1 MIAGKH
7 IRAKT
12 EENLKTGC
20 FAVKLKHSDG
30 QASYDKNEKLEA
42 ELVNYHLSVLISLLL
57 SRTLGATTTFNRVNL
72 ALKCTAKV
80 LFNRCAIN

>member
-1 MIAGKH
+1 MIAGKQ

-42 ELVNYHLSVLISLLL
+42 ELVNYHLQRFTSNIFTSLAHTWSHHDFQ
-57 SRTLGATTTFNRVNL
+57 SRESGT
-72 ALKCTAKV
+72 KIK
-80 LFNRCAIN
+80 